1 MELRHL
7 RYFAAVA
14 EEQSFTKAAD
24 KLFTAQPSL
33 SQQIKDLEEEVGVRL
48 LDRSAR
54 QIQLTDEGRAFL
66 PYALQAI
73 ENAKLAI
80 AAARQVAHQKNNQIH
95 IGLLNVAEL
104 KVLPLMLERL
114 KQAIPNLQI
123 HIQSLTCL
131 EQIQRLKNAEL
142 DLSLTRYAIQQ
153 DDFVDLPILSE
164 KIYLVSGQ
172 KSAPTKS
179 RMSAEALLQQRLIM
193 CEQTV
198 SPVFYEQVT
207 RQVPI
212 EQMPAEQLLWVTNVL
227 QHINLINLGMG
238 YSFVPEYLLRFL
250 DKHVAIIETDF
261 EVQPLHLY
269 ANYRK
274 NNHNLALQLITQ
286 ELVKLEISVTE
297 S

>member
-1 MELRHL
+1 MFNR
-7 RYFAAVA
+7 
-14 EEQSFTKAAD
+14 Q
-24 KLFTAQPSL
+24 
-33 SQQIKDLEEEVGVRL
+33 RL
-48 LDRSAR
+48 
-54 QIQLTDEGRAFL
+54 IQFF
-66 PYALQAI
+66 
-73 ENAKLAI
+73 
-80 AAARQVAHQKNNQIH
+80 
-95 IGLLNVAEL
+95 
-104 KVLPLMLERL
+104 
-114 KQAIPNLQI
+114 PNLGRFR
-123 HIQSLTCL
+123 CF
-131 EQIQRLKNAEL
+131 RKN
-142 DLSLTRYAIQQ
+142 
-153 DDFVDLPILSE
+153 P
-164 KIYLVSGQ
+164 
-172 KSAPTKS
+172 
-179 RMSAEALLQQRLIM
+179 LQQRLIM
-193 CEQTV
+193 CEQTA

-250 DKHVAIIETDF
+250 DEHVAIIETDF

>member
-14 EEQSFTKAAD
+14 EEQCFTKAAD
-24 KLFTAQPSL
+24 KLFTTQPSL
-33 SQQIKDLEEEVGVRL
+33 SQQIKDLEEEVGVKL
-48 LDRSAR
+48 LDRTVR

-73 ENAKLAI
+73 ENSKLAI
-80 AAARQVAHQKNNQIH
+80 ASARQVAHQKNYQIH

-104 KVLPLMLERL
+104 KVLPLILERL
-114 KQAIPNLQI
+114 KCEIPDLQI

-142 DLSLTRYAIQQ
+142 DLTFTRYAITHE
-153 DDFVDLPILSE
+153 DFENLHILTE

-172 KSAPTKS
+172 KSVTHKTCLS
-179 RMSAEALLQQRLIM
+179 VQDVMQHNLIM
-193 CEQTV
+193 CEQNA
-198 SPVFYEQVT
+198 SPVFYEHVT
-207 RQVPI
+207 HAIPV
-212 EQMPAEQLLWVTNVL
+212 EQMPTERLLWVTNVL

-250 DKHVAIIETDF
+250 ADHVVILDTNF
-261 EVQPLHLY
+261 EVQALNLY

-274 NNHNLALQLITQ
+274 QNQNLALQLITQ
-286 ELVKLEISVTE
+286 ELKRV
-297 S
+297 

>member
-14 EEQSFTKAAD
+14 EEQGFTKAAD
-24 KLFTAQPSL
+24 KLFTAQPFL

-80 AAARQVAHQKNNQIH
+80 SAACQVAHQKNNQIH

-193 CEQTV
+193 CEQTA
-198 SPVFYEQVT
+198 SPVFY
-207 RQVPI
+207 

-250 DKHVAIIETDF
+250 DEHVAIIETDF

>member
-80 AAARQVAHQKNNQIH
+80 ATARQVAHQKNNQIH

-142 DLSLTRYAIQQ
+142 DLSLTRYTIQQ

-193 CEQTV
+193 CEQTA

-238 YSFVPEYLLRFL
+238 YIFVQEYLLRFL
-250 DKHVAIIETDF
+250 DEHVTIIKTDF

-286 ELVKLEISVTE
+286 ELVKLEISVAK

>member
-1 MELRHL
+1 M
-7 RYFAAVA
+7 
-14 EEQSFTKAAD
+14 
-24 KLFTAQPSL
+24 
-33 SQQIKDLEEEVGVRL
+33 

-131 EQIQRLKNAEL
+131 EPIHRPKNSEL
-142 DLSLTRYAIQQ
+142 DLSLPRYPIQQ
-153 DDFVDLPILSE
+153 DDFVDFPILSE

-193 CEQTV
+193 CEQTA

-250 DKHVAIIETDF
+250 NEHVAIIETDF
-261 EVQPLHLY
+261 DVQPLHLY

-286 ELVKLEISVTE
+286 ELAKLEISVTE